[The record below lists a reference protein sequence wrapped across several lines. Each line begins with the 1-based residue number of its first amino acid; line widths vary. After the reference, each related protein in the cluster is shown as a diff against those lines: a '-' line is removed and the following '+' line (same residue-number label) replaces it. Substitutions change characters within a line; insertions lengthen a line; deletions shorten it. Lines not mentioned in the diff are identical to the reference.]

1 MATWPDFTFRDLRA
15 FSRHIFGFL
24 LLALSFSFFLLT
36 PSTPAFSLFFNSL
49 FPFGLVSPPP
59 RQGRTCPTS
68 PSKFHIFPSSY
79 LILTF
84 RRYIFWMM
92 MPQMINKWR
101 CRGFSQLV
109 SSHRSLFFPIKYL
122 FFFLQCYRG
131 PATANR
137 PPRKALG
144 PLSCAVKKYIYKYKN
159 IKMLTRIL
167 ICNSGA
173 SRQLRQSKRTC
184 QSSRQSWTLCWPLWS
199 HNWPRHQKKLIRTA
213 RVRSRKSHKPN
224 EH

>member
-1 MATWPDFTFRDLRA
+1 MRNKNQALQELSRYACLATWPDFTFRDLRA

-68 PSKFHIFPSSY
+68 PSKFHIFPLSY

-122 FFFLQCYRG
+122 FFPSVLQGTRNRE
-131 PATANR
+131 PASAESPGTA
-137 PPRKALG
+137 L
-144 PLSCAVKKYIYKYKN
+144 LCSQKKIYIN
-159 IKMLTRIL
+159 IKI
-167 ICNSGA
+167 
-173 SRQLRQSKRTC
+173 
-184 QSSRQSWTLCWPLWS
+184 
-199 HNWPRHQKKLIRTA
+199 
-213 RVRSRKSHKPN
+213 
-224 EH
+224 